1 MYTEASA
8 AFYLANQKG
17 IQKHKLR
24 GTIGS
29 TPFNSDDILSG
40 SFSYVARCTDA
51 SSFNIGG
58 VYIGVIKAGF
68 IHSLGIGPRS
78 WRGKTITVEF
88 GQCISENPDVY
99 EYIPL
104 CTGTIS
110 EATVTAGLISITAYD
125 NMAKFDK
132 ALPEAALISGTVYN
146 MLLSICTDCGVAL
159 GSTAGQIE
167 AMPNGDA
174 GTALASYYP
183 SDCKTYRDW
192 LYWISQAVGGF
203 ATIGRNGKLYLRSYS
218 KAAPI
223 TPDAT
228 ITEND
233 RLQGA
238 SISDYITQYNG
249 VAFENIA
256 DGTTQYFGGGSE
268 PIFYAGANP
277 FLQYG
282 TSLIRDTQ
290 RNRVYIVA
298 HNISYMPFTIS
309 MYSAPIYDLGDIL
322 LLTGGVVATGRDHNG
337 IVQAITYNGSRGLT
351 LQGFGRDPMQKNM
364 EDKSA
369 AGVGATAEA
378 KTISYYKYE
387 SDQDAI
393 IPQTQGDTWDP
404 ADADTLITIRFVAG
418 SETAIEVLNEIDSI
432 FDSPNET
439 VLNPQYVAICYFIYI
454 DGVLQSRN
462 PRIFQDTITTHEQR
476 QEFFQHYAYRKDA
489 FNFYTEITTPG
500 THTYTV
506 KAVCMQNGP
515 ADAVVRTP
523 IAGIYSL
530 LKGQGLLR
538 VDSWDG
544 MIILDDETTEVYL
557 VLTVEDLTDST
568 PLSVICSPD
577 DPDHL
582 HHFIDVSQGVP
593 AVPFSLYVANMIDR
607 NLLFSMTAQDI
618 MYCDDGDI
626 AANEFIY

>member
-1 MYTEASA
+1 MYTGASA
-8 AFYLANQKG
+8 AFYTANTKP
-17 IQKHKLR
+17 IQKHRIR
-24 GTIGS
+24 GTIDAI
-29 TPFNSDDILSG
+29 PFSSDDILSG

-68 IHSLGIGPRS
+68 INSLGIGPRS
-78 WRGKTITVEF
+78 WRGKTISVEF
-88 GQCISENPDVY
+88 GLCVSENPDVY

-104 CTGTIS
+104 ATGTIS
-110 EATVTAGLISITAYD
+110 EVTVSAGLVSITAYD
-125 NMAKFDK
+125 NMSKFDK
-132 ALPEAALISGTVYN
+132 AIPEAGLLSGTVYN
-146 MLLSICTDCGVAL
+146 MLLSICADCGVSL
-159 GSTAGQIE
+159 GSTAGQVE

-174 GTALASYYP
+174 GTSLASYYP

-192 LYWISQAVGGF
+192 LYWISQTVGGF
-203 ATIGRNGKLYLRSYS
+203 ATIGRDGKLYLRSY
-218 KAAPI
+218 KKPLPI
-223 TPDAT
+223 VPDKE
-228 ITEND
+228 ITEDD
-233 RLQGA
+233 RLAGA
-238 SISDYITQYNG
+238 TISDYITQYKG

-290 RNRVYIVA
+290 RNRVYEVA
-298 HNISYMPFTIS
+298 RSISFMPFSIS
-309 MYSAPIYDLGDIL
+309 MFSAPIYDLGDVL
-322 LLTGGVVATGRDHNG
+322 LLTGGVVAAGRDHNG
-337 IVQAITYNGSRGLT
+337 IVQAITYSGSRGLV
-351 LQGFGRDPMQKNM
+351 LQGFGRDPMKKNM

-387 SDQDAI
+387 NDEDAV
-393 IPQTQGDTWDP
+393 IPQTQGDMWDP
-404 ADADTLITIRFVAG
+404 QDADTLITIRFVAG

-476 QEFFQHYAYRKDA
+476 QEFYQHYAYRKDA

-523 IAGIYSL
+523 ISGIYAL

-544 MIILDDETTEVYL
+544 MIILDDITPEVLL
-557 VLTVEDLTDST
+557 VLTVESITDTIPEAIICT
-568 PLSVICSPD
+568 PG
-577 DPDHL
+577 DPTHG
-582 HHFIDVSQGVP
+582 HEFISVSQGIT
-593 AVPFSLYVANMIDR
+593 AVPFWLYVDR
-607 NLLFSMTAQDI
+607 MADREPVFHMTAQDI

-626 AANEFIY
+626 TNDEFIY

>member
-1 MYTEASA
+1 MYTGASA
-8 AFYLANQKG
+8 AFYTANGKA

-24 GTIGS
+24 GTIDS
-29 TPFNSDDILSG
+29 TPFTSDDILSG

-51 SSFNIGG
+51 NSFNIGG

-68 IHSLGIGPRS
+68 INSLGIGPRS
-78 WRGKTITVEF
+78 WRGKTISIEF
-88 GQCISENPDVY
+88 GLCVSENPDVY
-99 EYIPL
+99 EYMPL

-110 EATVTAGLISITAYD
+110 EANVTAGLVSITAYD

-132 ALPEAALISGTVYN
+132 AIPEAGLLSGPVYN
-146 MLLSICTDCGVAL
+146 MLLSICTDCGVSL
-159 GSTAGQIE
+159 GSTVGQIE

-174 GTALASYYP
+174 GTSLASYYP

-192 LYWISQAVGGF
+192 LYWISQALGGF
-203 ATIGRNGKLYLRSYS
+203 ATIGRDGKLYLRTYKTES
-218 KAAPI
+218 PI
-223 TPDAT
+223 TANAT
-228 ITEND
+228 ITEDD

-238 SISDYITQYNG
+238 SVSDYITQYKG

-256 DGTTQYFGGGSE
+256 DGTTQYFGGGAE

-282 TSLIRDTQ
+282 TQLIRDAQ
-290 RNRVYIVA
+290 RNKVYEVA
-298 HNISYMPFTIS
+298 ASISYMPFNIT

-337 IVQAITYNGSRGLT
+337 IIQAITYNGSRGLT
-351 LQGFGRDPMQKNM
+351 LQGFGRDPMQRNL
-364 EDKSA
+364 EDKSSAGTA
-369 AGVGATAEA
+369 AKAEA
-378 KTISYYKYE
+378 NTISYYKYE
-387 SDQDAI
+387 NEYETE
-393 IPQTQGDTWDP
+393 IPQTSGAGWDP
-404 ADADTLITIRFVAG
+404 IEADTLITIKFVAG
-418 SETAIEVLNEIDSI
+418 SETAIEVLNEIDS
-432 FDSPNET
+432 FFESPNDT

-462 PRIFQDTITTHEQR
+462 PRIFQDTITSHEQR
-476 QEFFQHYAYRKDA
+476 QEFYQHFAYRKDT

-500 THTYTV
+500 THTYVV

-515 ADAVVRTP
+515 ADAQVKTP

-544 MIILDDETTEVYL
+544 SIILDDTGTEITLLLY
-557 VLTVEDLTDST
+557 VEEYADGVPLAQLFT
-568 PLSVICSPD
+568 PE
-577 DPDHL
+577 DPDHG
-582 HHFIDVSQGVP
+582 HETITVSQGVA
-593 AVPFSLYVANMIDR
+593 AVPFWLYVDAMADR
-607 NLLFSMTAQDI
+607 EPVFHMTAQDI

-626 AANEFIY
+626 TNNEFIY